1 MENITATLTD
11 AERESIATYIDEHGA
26 FSSGEFYADCDYPGV
41 VPDEASIYR
50 DPMTNY
56 TYAESTC
63 GCDEHAVEMYVRLS
77 VSELKRIIATKE

>member
-1 MENITATLTD
+1 MEDINATLTD
-11 AERESIATYIDEHGA
+11 AERESIATYIDEHGF
-26 FSSGEFYADCDYPGV
+26 FSSGEFYEDCDYPGV
-41 VPDEASIYR
+41 VSYETSIYR

-77 VSELKRIIATKE
+77 VSELKRIIAAQK